1 MKNKTHFRIICLR
14 NEEGRSMRDR
24 SQRKYNVLMAGTR
37 GQSEE
42 KEVPNVV
49 HLSAR
54 LQDDAWQEQRIK
66 TLSGLQGQEER
77 QDEEAV
83 QRMARQRLQKQ
94 R

>member
-14 NEEGRSMRDR
+14 NEEGRNR
-24 SQRKYNVLMAGTR
+24 SDCSQQKYNVLLAGRR

-54 LQDDAWQEQRIK
+54 LQDDVYQVQRIK
-66 TLSGLQGQEER
+66 TLGRNQGQEES
-77 QDEEAV
+77 QDE
-83 QRMARQRLQKQ
+83 
-94 R
+94 